1 MATSESEDFESADE
15 DFEFEKSKVKH
26 SLKKV
31 SNCNTKE
38 VDNNFKN
45 VHITEGHSRNE
56 ESSKTVEEDV
66 GDKELIDVKDNPD
79 SDKTRKNTDDV
90 VMPVKPQTGVARS
103 SKPKRPQQ
111 VRVKSESSCGPK
123 KLGTRVSVANKD
135 NTNICETQLTK
146 CDNQI
151 EAEMYESS
159 VNNTESDKSGSDLNL
174 IQQEPMQ
181 CHLPAAEQD
190 TDSMKESG
198 DGWEVEEEDGFEIPT
213 SLHEKHKRENV
224 ESSPTK
230 DVFGPLDKISS
241 STEKIENKGWG
252 SWGSFGVSSL
262 LSTAT
267 GSVSALSSHVTAGLS
282 TVTSVLDSGLGAPDP
297 EVLARTLHEEETEKQ
312 KKELKE
318 GEISEGSGG
327 EQLGFP
333 GFGSLVSGVSLIGSK
348 VITGGLDTLE
358 TIGKKTMEVL
368 QDGDPRLMK
377 KRAMFFQEP
386 DKPVLSQILREAK
399 EKAENSDK
407 EQKEKEE
414 ARQTNFEA
422 LFDDFQ
428 GMVHLEALEM
438 LSKQC
443 QLKLQSILLAHSGES
458 LVDLQ
463 ETLSEVKQ
471 LCELPEES
479 EDEEVLSD
487 DEFANKISEHVKGL
501 HKSMTGNKIIEM
513 NNNISSRIKH
523 IEQDKITAK
532 EVNKLAISTLAEFTA
547 LAMEIFHKGAELLLT
562 KPHHSTADEAESLTS
577 LTCTLCSRVSAIANM
592 FTELLTKEDPIANSA
607 SITNIYKESANSGS
621 YIQSACQLLLPVI
634 QVGATS

>member
-1 MATSESEDFESADE
+1 MATSDSEDFESADE

-26 SLKKV
+26 SLKKGI
-31 SNCNTKE
+31 NCNTKE
-38 VDNNFKN
+38 VDNNLKN

-56 ESSKTVEEDV
+56 ESCKTVEEDV
-66 GDKELIDVKDNPD
+66 ADKELIDVKENPD
-79 SDKTRKNTDDV
+79 LDKNTDDV
-90 VMPVKPQTGVARS
+90 GVSVKPETGVARS

-111 VRVKSESSCGPK
+111 VRVKSESSSGPK
-123 KLGTRVSVANKD
+123 KLGTRVSVAKKD
-135 NTNICETQLTK
+135 NTNICEAQLTK
-146 CDNQI
+146 CDTQVDP
-151 EAEMYESS
+151 EMHESS
-159 VNNTESDKSGSDLNL
+159 VDNTESDKSGGDFNL
-174 IQQEPMQ
+174 MKQVPMQ
-181 CHLPAAEQD
+181 CHLPTVQQD
-190 TDSMKESG
+190 TDSRKETG
-198 DGWEVEEEDGFEIPT
+198 DGWEVEEEDGFEIPA
-213 SLHEKHKRENV
+213 SLHEKQKRENV
-224 ESSPTK
+224 DPGTTK
-230 DVFGPLDKISS
+230 DVFSTLDKISS
-241 STEKIENKGWG
+241 SSEKTENKGWG

-267 GSVSALSSHVTAGLS
+267 ESVSALSSHVTAGLS

-297 EVLARTLHEEETEKQ
+297 EELARTLHEEETEKY

-318 GEISEGSGG
+318 GESNEGNGG

-358 TIGKKTMEVL
+358 SIGKKTMEVL
-368 QDGDPRLMK
+368 QDGDPGLMK
-377 KRAMFFQEP
+377 KRAIFFQEP

-443 QLKLQSILLAHSGES
+443 QLKLQSVLLAHSGEA

-513 NNNISSRIKH
+513 NNNISSRIKD
-523 IEQDKITAK
+523 IEQDKIIAK

-562 KPHHSTADEAESLTS
+562 KPHHSTADEAESLSS
-577 LTCTLCSRVSAIANM
+577 LTCTLCARVSTIANM
-592 FTELLTKEDPIANSA
+592 FNELLTKEDPIANSA